1 MPGTSVLA
9 MVLPANGDDPRQ
21 LTTGEVLDGSTN
33 DIVLVARQ
41 AGVALSLISTDA
53 VVDGSNYLWEKLLV
67 PFGRSV
73 YFEAVASGVNLGAAV
88 GVTVSLYTT
97 AGVLLPSSVLTITS
111 LTPQRARTA
120 ALVLAD
126 NTEYVVRY
134 KTSGLLGS
142 AFLYSARLLIR

>member
-1 MPGTSVLA
+1 MPGTSMLA
-9 MVLPANGDDPRQ
+9 LVLPPNGDDPRQ
-21 LTTGEVLDGSTN
+21 LAAGEVLDGSTN

-41 AGVALSLISTDA
+41 AGVTLSLISTDA
-53 VVDGSNYLWEKLLV
+53 VVDGSNYLWEKILL

-73 YFEAVASGVNLGAAV
+73 YFEAVAAGVNLGAAV

-97 AGVLLPSSVLTITS
+97 AGVLLAGSALTITS
-111 LTPQRARTA
+111 LTPLRARSA
-120 ALVLAD
+120 ALALAD